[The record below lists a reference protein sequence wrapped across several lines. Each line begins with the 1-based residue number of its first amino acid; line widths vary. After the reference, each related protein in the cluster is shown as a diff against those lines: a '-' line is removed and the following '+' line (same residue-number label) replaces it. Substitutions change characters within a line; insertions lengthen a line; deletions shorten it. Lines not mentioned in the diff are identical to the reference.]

1 MANEQ
6 PTVFQRLRNVM
17 ISMGAGSS
25 EAKRQPVSYDIQ
37 IPQSEVLYAFDN
49 KEARDQKLL
58 QLKQQKLL
66 SYQWRKNG
74 YESSMAAL
82 AGSTQV
88 RVMYRDVDLMDQWP
102 EIHSGLDILSEE
114 ATTLKKGKMLNVYSK
129 SERIKAVLED
139 LFVNRL
145 DIMMMLPMITRDTC
159 KYGNEFMFLNIDQNE
174 GIIGWRRLDVYSM
187 RRLENGIENAYGG
200 PVPSANLYNLKP
212 DEVKF
217 IWEGHNEQVP
227 YQSWQVAH
235 FRLIKDS
242 IFLPYGCITSD
253 SRIETIDGYKEI
265 KDIEIG
271 DSVLTFNVETQ
282 EKEKSMVTMKQNKG
296 VKPVYSLS
304 TRHNEIKA
312 TSDHKFLCLS
322 GENLDYKELKDIK
335 IGDLI
340 VVDNSSN
347 KCNNVVRID
356 KKYPTSEECN
366 LLKTMKWWND
376 YSKYIPDFVDKDF
389 ARFFGFMLGDGW
401 ITNKKLISF
410 ALGEYN
416 TENNEFFN
424 YLKKITGKTPK
435 YVRPYNK
442 FLKNEFSQV
451 IVNSKSLATALY
463 RMGFIDGFS
472 KKRIPSWVYSCS
484 DEIKKAF
491 ISGLMSADG
500 SYNIDK
506 YGILRCQIELA
517 NEELIKDFKTL
528 IQSLGYKTSNVKS
541 RNRIGK
547 TSSPYNGRIKI
558 TSRCETF
565 YFYYYESINKQEK
578 KYDFSNRKKDGFKL
592 EKVQSVNYCGEM
604 ETYDI
609 TVNNDNSNF
618 FANGIVTHNCS
629 YLNGARRHWR
639 MLSMLEDA
647 IFLHRLERSVERRIF
662 KVNVGNIDEAD
673 VPAYLQEFANNFK
686 RAPIVDPQTGQ
697 IDLRKNYLDVSTDYF
712 IPVRPGQDPSSIDT
726 LQGANFQNGMEDIEY
741 FEKKILSMLKIPK
754 TYLNFNEAQGKGQNL
769 SLMDVRFSRTINSI
783 QQTIIMELTKIAII
797 HLYLLGFV
805 DDLTNFTLSLN
816 NPSNQIELMELDNMT
831 KRVSLASTALAEQGG
846 GIPLMSWHDVQ
857 KEILGKT
864 DAEIADI
871 LNQIRLESAIA
882 NELQLTSQ
890 IIKNTGLFKQVDRIY
905 GEPGAKYNFNAMEGD
920 GIGGGPMGGGGGGMP
935 PMDGGFGDDMGD
947 LGGPDDEGGDI
958 SGDEGS
964 EDLGDMGGGA
974 PLQEVKMS
982 RGLIRGNKYTNEDV
996 FKAYEMQVL
1005 TNKEPHY
1012 ERPQI
1017 IDKGLM
1023 INEELMSKLNE
1034 LEKISKDDTNGNI
1047 LPD

>member
-1 MANEQ
+1 MANEK
-6 PTVFQRLRNVM
+6 PTVFQRLKNVM
-17 ISMGAGSS
+17 IAMGAGSS
-25 EAKRQPVSYDIQ
+25 EARRQPVSYDIQ
-37 IPQSEVLYAFDN
+37 MPQSEVLYAFDN

-82 AGSTQV
+82 AGSTNV
-88 RVMYRDVDLMDQWP
+88 RVMYRDADLMDQWP
-102 EIHSGLDILSEE
+102 EIHTGLDILSEE
-114 ATTLKKGKMLNVYSK
+114 STTLKKGKMLNVYSK

-145 DIMMMLPMITRDTC
+145 DIMMMLPMIIRDTC

-174 GIIGWRRLDVYSM
+174 GIIGWRRLDIYSM

-200 PVPSANLYNLKP
+200 PIPSANLYNLKP

-242 IFLPYGCITSD
+242 IFLPYG
-253 SRIETIDGYKEI
+253 
-265 KDIEIG
+265 
-271 DSVLTFNVETQ
+271 V
-282 EKEKSMVTMKQNKG
+282 
-296 VKPVYSLS
+296 
-304 TRHNEIKA
+304 
-312 TSDHKFLCLS
+312 
-322 GENLDYKELKDIK
+322 
-335 IGDLI
+335 
-340 VVDNSSN
+340 
-347 KCNNVVRID
+347 
-356 KKYPTSEECN
+356 
-366 LLKTMKWWND
+366 
-376 YSKYIPDFVDKDF
+376 
-389 ARFFGFMLGDGW
+389 
-401 ITNKKLISF
+401 
-410 ALGEYN
+410 
-416 TENNEFFN
+416 
-424 YLKKITGKTPK
+424 
-435 YVRPYNK
+435 
-442 FLKNEFSQV
+442 
-451 IVNSKSLATALY
+451 
-463 RMGFIDGFS
+463 
-472 KKRIPSWVYSCS
+472 
-484 DEIKKAF
+484 
-491 ISGLMSADG
+491 
-500 SYNIDK
+500 
-506 YGILRCQIELA
+506 
-517 NEELIKDFKTL
+517 
-528 IQSLGYKTSNVKS
+528 
-541 RNRIGK
+541 
-547 TSSPYNGRIKI
+547 
-558 TSRCETF
+558 
-565 YFYYYESINKQEK
+565 
-578 KYDFSNRKKDGFKL
+578 
-592 EKVQSVNYCGEM
+592 
-604 ETYDI
+604 
-609 TVNNDNSNF
+609 
-618 FANGIVTHNCS
+618 S

-754 TYLNFNEAQGKGQNL
+754 TFLNFTEAQGKGQNL

-831 KRVSLASTALAEQGG
+831 KRVALAASALAEQGG

-905 GEPGAKYNFNAMEGD
+905 GEPGAKYNFNAQEGD
-920 GIGGGPMGGGGGGMP
+920 GMGGPIGGGGVGGAMP

-947 LGGPDDEGGDI
+947 IGGPEDDGGDI
-958 SGDEGS
+958 GGDEGPA
-964 EDLGDMGGGA
+964 DLGDMGDGGA
-974 PLQEVKMS
+974 PLQEVRMS
-982 RGLIRGNKYTNEDV
+982 RGFIKGNKYANEDV

-1017 IDKGLM
+1017 IDKGIL

-1034 LEKISKDDTNGNI
+1034 LEKIGKEDSNGDI

>member
-1 MANEQ
+1 MANEK

-25 EAKRQPVSYDIQ
+25 EARRQSVSYDIQ
-37 IPQSEVLYAFDN
+37 MPQSEVLYAFDN

-66 SYQWRKNG
+66 SYQWKKNG

-88 RVMYRDVDLMDQWP
+88 RVMYRDADLMDQWP
-102 EIHSGLDILSEE
+102 DIHSGLDILSEE

-145 DIMMMLPMITRDTC
+145 DIMMMLPMIVRDTC
-159 KYGNEFMFLNIDQNE
+159 KFGNEFMFLNIDQNE

-217 IWEGHNEQVP
+217 VWEGHNEQTP

-242 IFLPYGCITSD
+242 IFLPYG
-253 SRIETIDGYKEI
+253 
-265 KDIEIG
+265 
-271 DSVLTFNVETQ
+271 V
-282 EKEKSMVTMKQNKG
+282 
-296 VKPVYSLS
+296 
-304 TRHNEIKA
+304 
-312 TSDHKFLCLS
+312 
-322 GENLDYKELKDIK
+322 
-335 IGDLI
+335 
-340 VVDNSSN
+340 
-347 KCNNVVRID
+347 
-356 KKYPTSEECN
+356 
-366 LLKTMKWWND
+366 
-376 YSKYIPDFVDKDF
+376 
-389 ARFFGFMLGDGW
+389 
-401 ITNKKLISF
+401 
-410 ALGEYN
+410 
-416 TENNEFFN
+416 
-424 YLKKITGKTPK
+424 
-435 YVRPYNK
+435 
-442 FLKNEFSQV
+442 
-451 IVNSKSLATALY
+451 
-463 RMGFIDGFS
+463 
-472 KKRIPSWVYSCS
+472 
-484 DEIKKAF
+484 
-491 ISGLMSADG
+491 
-500 SYNIDK
+500 
-506 YGILRCQIELA
+506 
-517 NEELIKDFKTL
+517 
-528 IQSLGYKTSNVKS
+528 
-541 RNRIGK
+541 
-547 TSSPYNGRIKI
+547 
-558 TSRCETF
+558 
-565 YFYYYESINKQEK
+565 
-578 KYDFSNRKKDGFKL
+578 
-592 EKVQSVNYCGEM
+592 
-604 ETYDI
+604 
-609 TVNNDNSNF
+609 
-618 FANGIVTHNCS
+618 S

-697 IDLRKNYLDVSTDYF
+697 VDLRKNYLDVSTDYF
-712 IPVRPGQDPSSIDT
+712 IPVRPGQDPSSIET

-769 SLMDVRFSRTINSI
+769 SLMDVRFSRTVNSI

-831 KRVSLASTALAEQGG
+831 KRVSLASSALAEQGG

-882 NELQLTSQ
+882 NELQLTTQ

-905 GEPGAKYNFNAMEGD
+905 GEPGAKYQQVQPGED
-920 GIGGGPMGGGGGGMP
+920 GMGGGPMGGGGGGMMP

-947 LGGPDDEGGDI
+947 IGGPDDEGGDLG
-958 SGDEGS
+958 GDEGS
-964 EDLGDMGGGA
+964 ADLGDMGGGA

-982 RGLIRGNKYTNEDV
+982 RGLIRGNKNANEDV

-1005 TNKEPHY
+1005 VNKEPHY

-1017 IDKGLM
+1017 INKGLM

-1034 LEKISKDDTNGNI
+1034 LEKIGKDDTNSGI

>member
-1 MANEQ
+1 MANEK

-25 EAKRQPVSYDIQ
+25 EARRQPVSYDIQ
-37 IPQSEVLYAFDN
+37 MPQSEVLYAFDN

-82 AGSTQV
+82 AGSNQV

-102 EIHSGLDILSEE
+102 DIHSGLDILSEE

-145 DIMMMLPMITRDTC
+145 DIMMMLPMIVRDTC
-159 KYGNEFMFLNIDQNE
+159 KFGNEFMFLNIDQNE
-174 GIIGWRRLDVYSM
+174 GVIGWRRLDVYSM

-242 IFLPYGCITSD
+242 IFLPYG
-253 SRIETIDGYKEI
+253 
-265 KDIEIG
+265 
-271 DSVLTFNVETQ
+271 
-282 EKEKSMVTMKQNKG
+282 
-296 VKPVYSLS
+296 
-304 TRHNEIKA
+304 A
-312 TSDHKFLCLS
+312 
-322 GENLDYKELKDIK
+322 
-335 IGDLI
+335 
-340 VVDNSSN
+340 
-347 KCNNVVRID
+347 
-356 KKYPTSEECN
+356 
-366 LLKTMKWWND
+366 
-376 YSKYIPDFVDKDF
+376 
-389 ARFFGFMLGDGW
+389 
-401 ITNKKLISF
+401 
-410 ALGEYN
+410 
-416 TENNEFFN
+416 
-424 YLKKITGKTPK
+424 
-435 YVRPYNK
+435 
-442 FLKNEFSQV
+442 
-451 IVNSKSLATALY
+451 
-463 RMGFIDGFS
+463 
-472 KKRIPSWVYSCS
+472 
-484 DEIKKAF
+484 
-491 ISGLMSADG
+491 
-500 SYNIDK
+500 
-506 YGILRCQIELA
+506 
-517 NEELIKDFKTL
+517 
-528 IQSLGYKTSNVKS
+528 
-541 RNRIGK
+541 
-547 TSSPYNGRIKI
+547 
-558 TSRCETF
+558 
-565 YFYYYESINKQEK
+565 
-578 KYDFSNRKKDGFKL
+578 
-592 EKVQSVNYCGEM
+592 
-604 ETYDI
+604 
-609 TVNNDNSNF
+609 
-618 FANGIVTHNCS
+618 S

-712 IPVRPGQDPSSIDT
+712 IPVRPGQDPSSIET
-726 LQGANFQNGMEDIEY
+726 LQGANFQNGMDDIEY
-741 FEKKILSMLKIPK
+741 FEKKILAMLKIPK

-831 KRVSLASTALAEQGG
+831 KRIALAASALAEQGG

-905 GEPGAKYNFNAMEGD
+905 GEPGAKYNFNALEGD
-920 GIGGGPMGGGGGGMP
+920 GMGGAMGGGGGGMP

-947 LGGPDDEGGDI
+947 IGGPEDEGGDI
-958 SGDEGS
+958 GGDEGT
-964 EDLGDMGGGA
+964 ENLGDMEGA

-982 RGLIRGNKYTNEDV
+982 RGIIRGNKQANEDV
-996 FKAYEMQVL
+996 FKTYEMQVL
-1005 TNKEPHY
+1005 VNKEPHY

-1017 IDKGLM
+1017 IDKALM

-1034 LEKISKDDTNGNI
+1034 LEKIGKEDANGGI

>member
-1 MANEQ
+1 MANEK

-25 EAKRQPVSYDIQ
+25 EARRQPVSYDIQ
-37 IPQSEVLYAFDN
+37 MPQSEVLYAFDN

-102 EIHSGLDILSEE
+102 DIHSGLDILSEE

-145 DIMMMLPMITRDTC
+145 DIMMMLPMIVRDTC

-242 IFLPYGCITSD
+242 IFLPYGVS
-253 SRIETIDGYKEI
+253 
-265 KDIEIG
+265 
-271 DSVLTFNVETQ
+271 
-282 EKEKSMVTMKQNKG
+282 
-296 VKPVYSLS
+296 
-304 TRHNEIKA
+304 H
-312 TSDHKFLCLS
+312 
-322 GENLDYKELKDIK
+322 
-335 IGDLI
+335 
-340 VVDNSSN
+340 
-347 KCNNVVRID
+347 
-356 KKYPTSEECN
+356 
-366 LLKTMKWWND
+366 
-376 YSKYIPDFVDKDF
+376 
-389 ARFFGFMLGDGW
+389 
-401 ITNKKLISF
+401 
-410 ALGEYN
+410 
-416 TENNEFFN
+416 
-424 YLKKITGKTPK
+424 
-435 YVRPYNK
+435 
-442 FLKNEFSQV
+442 
-451 IVNSKSLATALY
+451 
-463 RMGFIDGFS
+463 
-472 KKRIPSWVYSCS
+472 
-484 DEIKKAF
+484 
-491 ISGLMSADG
+491 
-500 SYNIDK
+500 
-506 YGILRCQIELA
+506 
-517 NEELIKDFKTL
+517 
-528 IQSLGYKTSNVKS
+528 
-541 RNRIGK
+541 
-547 TSSPYNGRIKI
+547 
-558 TSRCETF
+558 
-565 YFYYYESINKQEK
+565 
-578 KYDFSNRKKDGFKL
+578 
-592 EKVQSVNYCGEM
+592 
-604 ETYDI
+604 
-609 TVNNDNSNF
+609 
-618 FANGIVTHNCS
+618 
-629 YLNGARRHWR
+629 LNGARRHWR

-741 FEKKILSMLKIPK
+741 FERKILSMLKIPK
-754 TYLNFNEAQGKGQNL
+754 TFLNYNEAQGKGQNL

-905 GEPGAKYNFNAMEGD
+905 GEPGAKYNYNAMDNEGM
-920 GIGGGPMGGGGGGMP
+920 GGPMGGGGGGGMP

-947 LGGPDDEGGDI
+947 IGGPDDDGSDIGGD
-958 SGDEGS
+958 EAS
-964 EDLGDMGGGA
+964 EDLGDMGGGT

-1034 LEKISKDDTNGNI
+1034 LEKISKDDTNSDI

>member
-25 EAKRQPVSYDIQ
+25 EARRQPVSYDIQ
-37 IPQSEVLYAFDN
+37 MPQSEVLYAFDN

-145 DIMMMLPMITRDTC
+145 DIMTMLPMITRDTC

-217 IWEGHNEQVP
+217 IWEGHNEQTP

-242 IFLPYGCITSD
+242 IFLPYGVS
-253 SRIETIDGYKEI
+253 
-265 KDIEIG
+265 
-271 DSVLTFNVETQ
+271 
-282 EKEKSMVTMKQNKG
+282 
-296 VKPVYSLS
+296 
-304 TRHNEIKA
+304 H
-312 TSDHKFLCLS
+312 
-322 GENLDYKELKDIK
+322 
-335 IGDLI
+335 
-340 VVDNSSN
+340 
-347 KCNNVVRID
+347 
-356 KKYPTSEECN
+356 
-366 LLKTMKWWND
+366 
-376 YSKYIPDFVDKDF
+376 
-389 ARFFGFMLGDGW
+389 
-401 ITNKKLISF
+401 
-410 ALGEYN
+410 
-416 TENNEFFN
+416 
-424 YLKKITGKTPK
+424 
-435 YVRPYNK
+435 
-442 FLKNEFSQV
+442 
-451 IVNSKSLATALY
+451 
-463 RMGFIDGFS
+463 
-472 KKRIPSWVYSCS
+472 
-484 DEIKKAF
+484 
-491 ISGLMSADG
+491 
-500 SYNIDK
+500 
-506 YGILRCQIELA
+506 
-517 NEELIKDFKTL
+517 
-528 IQSLGYKTSNVKS
+528 
-541 RNRIGK
+541 
-547 TSSPYNGRIKI
+547 
-558 TSRCETF
+558 
-565 YFYYYESINKQEK
+565 
-578 KYDFSNRKKDGFKL
+578 
-592 EKVQSVNYCGEM
+592 
-604 ETYDI
+604 
-609 TVNNDNSNF
+609 
-618 FANGIVTHNCS
+618 
-629 YLNGARRHWR
+629 LNGARRHWR

-754 TYLNFNEAQGKGQNL
+754 SYLNFTEAQGKGQNL

-831 KRVSLASTALAEQGG
+831 KRLSLASTALAEQGG

-905 GEPGAKYNFNAMEGD
+905 GEPGAKYNYNAMEGD
-920 GIGGGPMGGGGGGMP
+920 GMGGGPMGGGGGGMP

-958 SGDEGS
+958 DGDEGS
-964 EDLGDMGGGA
+964 EDLGDMAGGGA

-1034 LEKISKDDTNGNI
+1034 LEKISKDDTNSDI